1 MRIFY
6 GSFASNVDDFFDAIF
21 SAGNRQKVTLAHTRR
36 SLKSTFIS
44 PAHNF
49 TNTMTLSHN
58 FTKKMIHFHDFTN
71 KMIYPH
77 NFTKKVLHSHNFTKK
92 MTHSH
97 NFTNTMTHSHS
108 FTNTVTHSH
117 NFNKLDKPWQKG
129 TLHRS
134 NGSTLSYSKARWHT
148 HDASSYLPSVQ
159 VLNRHTNIPSNIF
172 CLCCSCC
179 PYCPYFG
186 RSVIFIHNGY
196 ISQFCGWVLLQIKGT
211 VDTWT
216 IPLPLSPDHPTEDI
230 TYTHVGEE
238 GG

>member
-117 NFNKLDKPWQKG
+117 NFNKLDKPWHG
-129 TLHRS
+129 R
-134 NGSTLSYSKARWHT
+134 KA
-148 HDASSYLPSVQ
+148 
-159 VLNRHTNIPSNIF
+159 
-172 CLCCSCC
+172 LCTGQMGPHC
-179 PYCPYFG
+179 PILKQDGICMM
-186 RSVIFIHNGY
+186 
-196 ISQFCGWVLLQIKGT
+196 
-211 VDTWT
+211 
-216 IPLPLSPDHPTEDI
+216 HPPI
-230 TYTHVGEE
+230 CQMSLF
-238 GG
+238 

>member
-117 NFNKLDKPWQKG
+117 NFNKLDKSWHG
-129 TLHRS
+129 R
-134 NGSTLSYSKARWHT
+134 KALCTGQMGPHCPILKQDGIRMMH
-148 HDASSYLPSVQ
+148 PPICQ
-159 VLNRHTNIPSNIF
+159 VSLF
-172 CLCCSCC
+172 
-179 PYCPYFG
+179 
-186 RSVIFIHNGY
+186 
-196 ISQFCGWVLLQIKGT
+196 
-211 VDTWT
+211 
-216 IPLPLSPDHPTEDI
+216 
-230 TYTHVGEE
+230 
-238 GG
+238 

>member
-71 KMIYPH
+71 KIIYPH

-117 NFNKLDKPWQKG
+117 NFNKLDKSWHG
-129 TLHRS
+129 R
-134 NGSTLSYSKARWHT
+134 KA
-148 HDASSYLPSVQ
+148 
-159 VLNRHTNIPSNIF
+159 
-172 CLCCSCC
+172 LCTGQMGPHC
-179 PYCPYFG
+179 PILKQDGICMM
-186 RSVIFIHNGY
+186 
-196 ISQFCGWVLLQIKGT
+196 
-211 VDTWT
+211 
-216 IPLPLSPDHPTEDI
+216 HPPI
-230 TYTHVGEE
+230 CQMSLF
-238 GG
+238 